1 VEEYVREP
9 VEKRVR
15 KDQTRFRSRY
25 AWSPRR
31 RASSEQRLSK
41 DLKKSADFDR
51 SANDLTLERSST
63 NSLNISDGIP
73 IRYLSPEIWTLRFF
87 GSYAGPIE
95 LFKKFYQQD
104 LGRYYAERLPKPLT
118 FGFGY
123 QWNPHDATLIL
134 AVRK

>member
-1 VEEYVREP
+1 MEEYAREL

-63 NSLNISDGIP
+63 NSLSISETAVSADEVINALRRYVEKTGDTQRAAAVKMGVNRHTLCRWLTEKQIP
-73 IRYLSPEIWTLRFF
+73 KKIDLVLVAVFLKRARF
-87 GSYAGPIE
+87 
-95 LFKKFYQQD
+95 L
-104 LGRYYAERLPKPLT
+104 
-118 FGFGY
+118 
-123 QWNPHDATLIL
+123 
-134 AVRK
+134 